1 MTYGADGTLGPGPKV
16 RPRRAPGCRAL
27 VAGSGSLVA
36 GSGSLP
42 PRSVRKKILVYGV
55 DGSRTRMRILVYEY
69 LKASPRKRGLCD
81 EVVRDGK
88 AAQGQQPAGAVAA
101 HAADGT
107 ADVPLRDGH
116 AAAGTRQGPRHQDQ
130 LGVVLHGGPEPGKE
144 RLHRGGRDRPRG
156 PAARAD
162 HLPNHRRGPG

>member
-1 MTYGADGTLGPGPKV
+1 MARSWRCGPTRMWCQCDTECLTVQTAPWDLARRSG
-16 RPRRAPGCRAL
+16 PRRAPGCRAL

-42 PRSVRKKILVYGV
+42 PWSVRKKILVYGV

-88 AAQGQQPAGAVAA
+88 AA
-101 HAADGT
+101 
-107 ADVPLRDGH
+107 
-116 AAAGTRQGPRHQDQ
+116 
-130 LGVVLHGGPEPGKE
+130 
-144 RLHRGGRDRPRG
+144 
-156 PAARAD
+156 
-162 HLPNHRRGPG
+162 